1 MPYLFS
7 ASKFWS
13 TVCQL
18 ERYCRFID
26 LTLGRWKPTPTPF
39 LAPLNFI
46 EVKPFSQRAYGNALS
61 EKTSVAQRL
70 VVILRCVSRNPTSEQ
85 GSGAPSTRL
94 QLCMSCAGLAQ
105 DMLSVSGRSVG
116 WGTLAARRWSSST
129 IYCSRRVGRFL
140 DGEPSS
146 YRPQYEKTSSCQAQG
161 GRLLRWHR
169 TNLCLPALRHTQSIG
184 DSAG

>member
-7 ASKFWS
+7 ASKFCS
-13 TVCQL
+13 SVCQL

-26 LTLGRWKPTPTPF
+26 LTLGRWKPTTTPF
-39 LAPLNFI
+39 LAPLNLI

-61 EKTSVAQRL
+61 EKDPVAQRR
-70 VVILRCVSRNPTSEQ
+70 VVILKNVSRNPTSEQ

-94 QLCMSCAGLAQ
+94 QLCMSRAELAQ

-116 WGTLAARRWSSST
+116 WGTLAARRWSSSA
-129 IYCSRRVGRFL
+129 IYCSPRVGRFL
-140 DGEPSS
+140 DGEPSN
-146 YRPQYEKTSSCQAQG
+146 YRPQYEKTSSAKLKVVGCSAG
-161 GRLLRWHR
+161 IVP
-169 TNLCLPALRHTQSIG
+169 TMCLPALRHTQSIG

>member
-116 WGTLAARRWSSST
+116 WGTLAARRWSSSA
-129 IYCSRRVGRFL
+129 IYCSRRVGWFL

-146 YRPQYEKTSSCQAQG
+146 YRPQYEKTSSCQA
-161 GRLLRWHR
+161 
-169 TNLCLPALRHTQSIG
+169 
-184 DSAG
+184 